1 MKKLETF
8 LDILQNFGVLA
19 AICFAMGYY
28 IYVQHKTYR
37 DDIAK
42 ITDEHH
48 AEIVEL
54 NTKNSEVLEQ
64 MRQTIEKN
72 TQAMIDLR
80 IMLEGKNNGD

>member
-1 MKKLETF
+1 
-8 LDILQNFGVLA
+8 
-19 AICFAMGYY
+19 MGYY

-42 ITDEHH
+42 ITNEHH
-48 AEIVEL
+48 TEIVEL

-80 IMLEGKNNGD
+80 IMLEGKNNGE